1 MTNPG
6 YISRNHPVRV
16 ILDQAAHGNQPSKRD
31 LDQLLIEVSDENLP
45 DGQSLDRYRT
55 ELVKHASRIAG
66 IHATGATG
74 PARTA
79 AEEAASTL
87 ASQMTTE
94 QRALNTSATRSS
106 DQDVDDVVRRVFE
119 N

>member
-16 ILDQAAHGNQPSKRD
+16 ILEQAAHGRRPSKRD
-31 LDQLLIEVSDENLP
+31 LDQLLIEVAEENLP
-45 DGQSLDRYRT
+45 DGQTLDRFRSEIST
-55 ELVKHASRIAG
+55 QAAHIAG
-66 IHATGATG
+66 IYETGAHG

-79 AEEAASTL
+79 AEEASSAL
-87 ASQMTTE
+87 AVRMTPE
-94 QRALNTSATRSS
+94 QRALNTSTTRSS
-106 DQDVDDVVRRVFE
+106 ERDVEDVVRRVFE